1 MKVSRSFRR
10 GPWTALLLVSVLGLG
25 CDNLF
30 PERTAGEKLYRKHC
44 ADCHGVD
51 GSGNTIG
58 YMGNQYANLLDE
70 DWKYGMGAGSLTSV
84 IRQELVFRH
93 PSFSELS
100 SKDLSEITRH
110 VLELRGETSSN

>member
-1 MKVSRSFRR
+1 MKAFRSFRR
-10 GPWTALLLVSVLGLG
+10 APLTALLLVSILVLG

-30 PERTAGEKLYRKHC
+30 PKRTAGEKLYRKHC

-58 YMGNQYANLLDE
+58 YMGNQHANLLDE
-70 DWKYGMGAGSLTSV
+70 DWKYGMDAGSLTSV
-84 IRQELVFRH
+84 IRQELVLRH

-100 SKDLSEITRH
+100 AKDLSEITRH
-110 VLELRGETSSN
+110 VLELRGETSFN

>member
-1 MKVSRSFRR
+1 MKHFRSIRR
-10 GPWTALLLVSVLGLG
+10 SHLTVLFLVSILGLG

-30 PERTAGEKLYRKHC
+30 PERTAGEKLYRKNC

-58 YMGNQYANLLDE
+58 YMGNQYANLLDN
-70 DWKYGMGAGSLTSV
+70 DWKYGMDAGSLTSV

-100 SKDLSEITRH
+100 SEDLRQITRH
-110 VLELRGETSSN
+110 VLDLRGEMDL